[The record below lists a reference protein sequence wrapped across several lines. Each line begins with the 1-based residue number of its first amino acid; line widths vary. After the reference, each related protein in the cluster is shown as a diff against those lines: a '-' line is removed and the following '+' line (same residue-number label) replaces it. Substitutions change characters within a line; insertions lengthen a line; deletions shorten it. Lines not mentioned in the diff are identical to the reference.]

1 MLGSDGYC
9 AGMSTATITE
19 LGANLHTF
27 LAAVR
32 VGDTVAVM
40 DGGKEIARIVPPS
53 KTKAAPAAVEWS
65 WKDHLARLE
74 EIFPDPVL
82 GIDEIMEDSRQ
93 DICER

>member
-1 MLGSDGYC
+1 
-9 AGMSTATITE
+9 MSTATITE

-40 DGGKEIARIVPPS
+40 DGGKEIARLVPPS
-53 KTKAAPAAVEWS
+53 KPKAAPAAVECS

-74 EIFPDPVL
+74 EIFPEPVP
-82 GIDEIMEDSRQ
+82 GMSEIWEDERQ

>member
-1 MLGSDGYC
+1 
-9 AGMSTATITE
+9 MSTATISE

-40 DGGKEIARIVPPS
+40 DGGKEIARLVPPM
-53 KTKAAPAAVEWS
+53 KANVVPAAVEWS

-74 EIFPDPVL
+74 EIFPEPVH
-82 GIDEIMEDSRQ
+82 GVEEIMEDSRQ
-93 DICER
+93 DVCER

>member
-1 MLGSDGYC
+1 
-9 AGMSTATITE
+9 MSTATITE

-32 VGDTVAVM
+32 VGDTVAVI

-53 KTKAAPAAVEWS
+53 KMKAAPAAVEWS

-74 EIFPDPVL
+74 EIFPEPVL
-82 GIDEIMEDSRQ
+82 GVDEIMDDSRT
-93 DICER
+93 DIWER

>member
-1 MLGSDGYC
+1 
-9 AGMSTATITE
+9 MSTATISE

-40 DGGKEIARIVPPS
+40 DGGKEIVRLVPPV
-53 KTKAAPAAVEWS
+53 KTKVVPAAVEWS

-74 EIFPDPVL
+74 EIFPEPVL
-82 GIDEIMEDSRQ
+82 GVDEIMEDSRQ

>member
-1 MLGSDGYC
+1 
-9 AGMSTATITE
+9 MSTATITE

-32 VGDTVAVM
+32 VGDTVAVI
-40 DGGKEIARIVPPS
+40 DGGKEIARIVPPL
-53 KTKAAPAAVEWS
+53 KMKAAPAAVEWS

-74 EIFPDPVL
+74 EIFPEPVL

>member
-1 MLGSDGYC
+1 
-9 AGMSTATITE
+9 MSTATITE

-40 DGGKEIARIVPPS
+40 DGGKEIARLVPPAA
-53 KTKAAPAAVEWS
+53 TKVAGKQLLKLDS
-65 WKDHLARLE
+65 WAQHRLDE
-74 EIFPDPVL
+74 LNEIFPEPVL
-82 GIDEIMEDSRQ
+82 GMDEIMEDSRQ